1 MILSAGWLLFGNFT
15 NATTQNAT
23 TPEIP
28 EIATGGKILP
38 IATPNPQKFVLAILL
53 PEISNQFVI
62 VIFAFSAIFIVIAG
76 IIFIIGSGE
85 QEMNKKAK
93 DILVWTILGLALAVV
108 SWGIVKFLT
117 QIDFNLT

>member
-15 NATTQNAT
+15 NATAQNAT

-28 EIATGGKILP
+28 EIATGKILP
-38 IATPNPQKFVLAILL
+38 VTTGDPQEFVLTTLL
-53 PEISNQFVI
+53 PKISSQFVI
-62 VIFAFSAIFIVIAG
+62 AIFAFSAIFIVIAG